1 MFTQTLSVIEG
12 VFGSSA
18 WTANGI
24 KSIPANY
31 EGDMSSVSEY
41 VHVTVMPSQSELLA
55 FGVDRKLSGLV
66 AVKIFVPAGY
76 GQRRLMEIGDLLDNV
91 LQYKTLSNGTR
102 LDSSYINVEGL
113 DPRNESFYS
122 GSYFIPFTLYGEN

>member
-1 MFTQTLSVIEG
+1 MFTQTLTDIEG
-12 VFGSSA
+12 VFASSA
-18 WTANGI
+18 WTTNNI

-41 VHVTVMPSQSELLA
+41 VHLSVMPSNSELLA

-76 GQRRLMEIGDLLDNV
+76 GQRRLMEIADLLDTV
-91 LQYKTLSNGTR
+91 LQYKTLTNGTR

>member
-1 MFTQTLSVIEG
+1 MFTQTLTAVES

-18 WTANGI
+18 WTANNI
-24 KSIPANY
+24 KTIPDNF
-31 EGDMSSVSEY
+31 EGDMSNSSEY
-41 VHVTVMPSQSELLA
+41 VHISVLPSSSSLLA
-55 FGVDRKLSGLV
+55 FGVDRKLNGLV

>member
-1 MFTQTLSVIEG
+1 MFTQTLSAIEG
-12 VFGSSA
+12 VFASSA
-18 WTANGI
+18 WTANNI
-24 KSIPANY
+24 KSIPANF
-31 EGDMSSVSEY
+31 EGDMSSVKEY
-41 VHVTVMPSQSELLA
+41 VHLSVLPANSSILSY
-55 FGVDRKLSGLV
+55 GVQKQLNGLV
-66 AVKIFVPAGY
+66 AVKIFVTAGY

>member
-1 MFTQTLSVIEG
+1 MFTQTLSAIEG
-12 VFGSSA
+12 VFASPA
-18 WTANGI
+18 WTANNI
-24 KSIPANY
+24 KSIPANF
-31 EGDMSSVSEY
+31 EGDMSSVQEY
-41 VHVTVMPSQSELLA
+41 VHLSVLPANSSILSY
-55 FGVDRKLSGLV
+55 GVQKQLNGLV

-91 LQYKTLSNGTR
+91 LQYKTLSSGTR

-122 GSYFIPFTLYGEN
+122 GSYFIPFTHYGE

>member
-1 MFTQTLSVIEG
+1 MFTQALTDIES
-12 VFGSSA
+12 VFGGSD
-18 WTANGI
+18 WTANNI

-41 VHVTVMPSQSELLA
+41 VHLSVLPSNSDLLA
-55 FGVDRKLSGLV
+55 FGVDKKLTGLV

-76 GQRRLMEIGDLLDNV
+76 GQRRLMEIADLLDNV

>member
-1 MFTQTLSVIEG
+1 MFIQTLTAIEG
-12 VFGSSA
+12 VFASSE
-18 WTANGI
+18 WTSNNI
-24 KSIPANY
+24 KSVPANFD
-31 EGDMSSVSEY
+31 GDMSNTSEY
-41 VHVTVMPSQSELLA
+41 VHVSVLPSNANILA
-55 FGVDRKLSGLV
+55 YGVQKQLSGMV

-76 GQRRLMEIGDLLDNV
+76 GTRRIMEIGDLLDDV
-91 LQYKTLSNGTR
+91 LQYKTLSGTR